1 MSTKFP
7 DHSFDS
13 QYSGVVAGIDEA
25 GRGPWAGDVV
35 AAAVIF
41 SDKNNIPQGIN
52 DSKKLTKAK
61 REGLYGLIMQN
72 ACIGVGIANVE
83 EIDQYNILGAT
94 KLAMLRAYENLTIK
108 PNILLIDGNQLPNI
122 DCKMEKVV
130 GGDAISP
137 SIAAASIIAKVTR
150 DRMMCKI
157 AEEFPEYGFERN
169 SGYGTALHM
178 QAIAKYGITK
188 YHRKSFAPIK
198 EVILKKAILDE
209 QQRYA

>member
-1 MSTKFP
+1 
-7 DHSFDS
+7 D
-13 QYSGVVAGIDEA
+13 
-25 GRGPWAGDVV
+25 
-35 AAAVIF
+35 
-41 SDKNNIPQGIN
+41 
-52 DSKKLTKAK
+52 
-61 REGLYGLIMQN
+61 LIMQN
-72 ACIGVGIANVE
+72 ACVGVGIANVD
-83 EIDQYNILGAT
+83 EIDRYNILGAT

-108 PNILLIDGNQLPNI
+108 PDILLIDGNQLPNI

-150 DRMMCKI
+150 DLMMCKI

-209 QQRYA
+209 QRRYA